1 MHNHVG
7 EGRFVAFAVLAAAL
21 YALSTPFSKILLQDV
36 PSNMMAAFL
45 YLGAGLGM
53 AAVGFVHAV
62 RTKEARSVRTEE
74 PLSRED
80 LPFVLA
86 MVALDVAAPL
96 LLMAGLSHAPA
107 ENVALLNN
115 FEIVA
120 TALIALAVF
129 REPVSR
135 RLWAR
140 LH

>member
-1 MHNHVG
+1 M
-7 EGRFVAFAVLAAAL
+7 
-21 YALSTPFSKILLQDV
+21 
-36 PSNMMAAFL
+36 
-45 YLGAGLGM
+45 
-53 AAVGFVHAV
+53 
-62 RTKEARSVRTEE
+62 
-74 PLSRED
+74 
-80 LPFVLA
+80 LA